1 MADSME
7 VDKQPTPQ
15 ASGSVAKGKAPA
27 GNKDEPRFV
36 VKKVSVNFVDTTGSL
51 QPSKLI
57 EL

>member
-1 MADSME
+1 ME